1 MENEAGDIIEKMA
14 KKPSVNVVQEYS
26 YYFFISVTDT
36 YLSGI
41 YDAAFLEAER
51 ILCRSTEAVR
61 RIIHKPSHGGKVNL
75 NGKIAI
81 SSSDRYSPNFSI

>member
-1 MENEAGDIIEKMA
+1 MENEAGDIIEENG
-14 KKPSVNVVQEYS
+14 KKTSKNAVHLVEEEYS

-51 ILCRSTEAVR
+51 ILCRSTE
-61 RIIHKPSHGGKVNL
+61 VN
-75 NGKIAI
+75 NT
-81 SSSDRYSPNFSI
+81 DRVMAEK

>member
-1 MENEAGDIIEKMA
+1 MA
-14 KKPSVNVVQEYS
+14 KKPSKNAVNLVEEEYS
-26 YYFFISVTDT
+26 YYFFISVTDI

-61 RIIHKPSHGGKVNL
+61 RIIHRPSHGGKMNL